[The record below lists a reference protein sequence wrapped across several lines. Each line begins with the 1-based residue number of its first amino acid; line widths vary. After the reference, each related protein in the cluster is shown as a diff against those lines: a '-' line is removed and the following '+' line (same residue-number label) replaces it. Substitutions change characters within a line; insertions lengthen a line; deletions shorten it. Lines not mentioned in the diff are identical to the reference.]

1 MASQAPITAFSKLR
15 IPKWFPRHPKKCSI
29 PWTEDVAEFTEG
41 PLNIQKSW
49 SHSQHCIRPGMFL
62 HTYNPRI
69 WEAWENV
76 NPGTSLSYTASQ
88 PGFHHDTIS
97 KNASNRA
104 RKMAQKFK
112 SSGGFAWVPSIHIR
126 WLATTG
132 NSSSRVP
139 TPSSGPWRHV
149 QACVTHYVH
158 FRMNTPTPTHK

>member
-1 MASQAPITAFSKLR
+1 MASRAPITAFSKLR

-41 PLNIQKSW
+41 PLYVTEILIPFPTLHKTR
-49 SHSQHCIRPGMFL
+49 HVL

-76 NPGTSLSYTASQ
+76 NPGTSLGYTAGQ

-104 RKMAQKFK
+104 RKMAQKLK

-158 FRMNTPTPTHK
+158 SRMNTPTHK